1 MTRLT
6 PRQAA
11 LAKRLLKI
19 EGKSQ
24 REVAR
29 ILGVSQVAICH
40 LNRGRTHKAV
50 PWPLRKGEAEAVP
63 RQGWVS
69 RWPSRRSRRR

>member
-6 PRQAA
+6 YQKAA
-11 LAKRLLKI
+11 RAKYLLKI

-29 ILGVSQVAICH
+29 ILGCSQVAICH
-40 LNRGRTHKAV
+40 LNRGRSHKRV

-63 RQGWVS
+63 GQEWVS
-69 RWPSRRSRRR
+69 